1 MLMGT
6 NDWCHCC
13 LIITKP
19 VKLSFCSI
27 VKNEAHNL
35 DRCLASIKPYVD
47 ELIVVDTGSTDDTVA
62 IAQRYG
68 ATVGHFEWCND
79 FAAAR
84 NYACTL
90 ATGDWILTLDADE
103 ELIILD
109 LDWIAQ
115 LHDAASDN
123 TKVFAIALRSNTAS
137 ETQMQT
143 LRLFQNFT
151 GIQYCERYH
160 EHLTYEGQTLPI
172 NHPIVRS
179 LHGVEIIHYGY
190 ADDVIVQKS
199 ISRLPMLEAI
209 RATDGLSLMLLWT
222 LSGMYEATE
231 ASEKAQDCYEE
242 AWDRLCPL
250 LLTGDR
256 PQDSRSVRSWLYA
269 LAVQS
274 LQSEDI
280 ETSQF
285 ICQQGSEWFPDFPP
299 LLYLNGLIYKLLS
312 EPEQAIAYFEQCT
325 TAGQTGHYFKG
336 EPFDQALITL
346 YPALELGSLYLSC
359 EEIPKAIAALTLALS
374 FDPNHAQAQEQ
385 LAIAH
390 QRLHASQ

>member
-1 MLMGT
+1 
-6 NDWCHCC
+6 
-13 LIITKP
+13 

-27 VKNEAHNL
+27 VKNETKNL
-35 DRCLASIKPYVD
+35 GRCLASVKPYVD

-62 IAQRYG
+62 IAQRHG

-84 NYACTL
+84 NYVCTL

-103 ELIILD
+103 ELVILD
-109 LDWIAQ
+109 PDWIVQ
-115 LHDAASDN
+115 LHNAATDSI
-123 TKVFAIALRSNTAS
+123 KAFAIALRSNTAS
-137 ETQMQT
+137 ETEMQT
-143 LRLFQNFT
+143 LRLFQNGP
-151 GIQYCERYH
+151 GIQYRERYH
-160 EHLTYEGQTLPI
+160 EHLTYEGQTLPT
-172 NHPIVRS
+172 NHPLVQS
-179 LHGVEIIHYGY
+179 LQGVEIIHYGY

-199 ISRLPMLEAI
+199 ITRLPMLEAI

-231 ASEKAQDCYEE
+231 ASEKAQGCYEE
-242 AWDRLCPL
+242 AWERLFPL

-269 LAVQS
+269 LAVRS

-280 ETSQF
+280 ETSHF

-336 EPFDQALITL
+336 EPFDRALIML

-359 EEIPKAIAALTLALS
+359 KEIPKAIAAFTLALS
-374 FDPNHAQAQEQ
+374 FDPSHAQAQEQ
-385 LAIAH
+385 LAIATHQESAH
-390 QRLHASQ
+390 QRLRASQ